1 MPINKNLIISAF
13 TDKCSVSLIRINI
26 NFIYQ
31 NSSFCLSKSTI
42 CTSLFLTGSLTARQL
57 ANRLRRRFCTSA
69 SILSIVQINLRRNLA
84 SWRRS
89 GRERTLIGLGGEHQA
104 QPSKNTILM
113 QNQKFNLH
121 FRECEVFSPPA
132 STTNIIYYWLNLR
145 QIICQKN

>member
-1 MPINKNLIISAF
+1 VLLLTSAP
-13 TDKCSVSLIRINI
+13 SRVIRINI

-42 CTSLFLTGSLTARQL
+42 CISLFLTDSLNARQL
-57 ANRLRRRFCTSA
+57 ASRLRRRFCTSA

-89 GRERTLIGLGGEHQA
+89 GRERTLIGLGGEQQA

-121 FRECEVFSPPA
+121 FRTFASEV
-132 STTNIIYYWLNLR
+132 LR
-145 QIICQKN
+145 LLLLQQILFITDWISDRSFQMTHLYSEVTR